1 MKKSLFLLLIT
12 FFSLSTVLFF
22 SSQYHPY
29 AEAENN
35 IPKNTPNN
43 LLNNEGESNYS
54 SFLNTYE
61 SAWANIDVLK
71 YSIPDIL
78 SDTSLLKEPLLSY
91 ETSVLELEN
100 KQSADLILD
109 IPTAGLYNIY
119 IDYYFASFQ
128 TGDSEGF
135 LLINDEYQYYEA
147 RQIAFRGNWKP
158 TTNEFK
164 KDRYQNEIVPSSK
177 KTDKWYRYSD
187 GYGMIYDGSRLHQGT
202 LACYFKKGLNKI
214 TLGLNTGKM
223 QFGKITLTGKKQLLN
238 YQEYLASIPKDTPK
252 FDQLITFE
260 PEYISLKN
268 DVAIRIASERDPSAA
283 PNYHTTKRLLNVVAH
298 DAWNKGGQ
306 AITWEIE
313 VPKTGLYNIGFK
325 YIQYGMLD
333 MPTFRSILVNGEM
346 PFKELLNYPFMYTK
360 RWKNEVLHND
370 EEEFYF
376 YLTEGKNT
384 LTLVCS
390 LEPYRFIIEEIAR
403 ITKEMQNL
411 SLEIKRLTG
420 GKADQYRDW
429 VITKY
434 LPNIESDLITW
445 SDEIQNIIEYGN
457 TFSDKKNGSSEFS
470 LLKMATKKLKKLA
483 EEPNQL
489 PNRLTQFTDGEASV
503 AEYLGNTMLKFYQ
516 NPLGLEKIY
525 LLGQGAKLPR
535 PRANIFVRIWEGI
548 KRFFLSFFNEEYA
561 VTKVEDDEIE
571 VWVRRSRQYIE
582 IMQKMVDDAGLKVKF
597 SIMPDENKLVLANA
611 SNDLPDVAMGISNWI
626 PYDLAIRGMTV
637 DLRAFDGFDEM
648 VSTMTKGAIIPY
660 VYDKGVYGI
669 PETQDFWVLF
679 YRKDLITDQGI
690 KVPSTWDDVV
700 GILPQLQRL
709 GLNFYEPLSSFTGL
723 KPFVATLPFLYQF
736 GENLYA
742 EDGMSTTLDSEA
754 NITALKFMTN
764 LFIIYNIPQE
774 VTNFYNSFRYG
785 TLPIGIANSATYLQL
800 LVAAPEIQGNW
811 DLALHPGVETDNGE
825 ILRYAPAGSQGITM
839 FKQSKKQQQAFEFV
853 KWWMSTEVQTEFI
866 VALQSMYGEEYMWF
880 SANNEAFR
888 NLPIKQAH
896 KEVIEAQWEW
906 AVEASRIPAA
916 YMVERSISDAF
927 SKIVFNGANPR
938 IALSDAVIEANRE
951 IARKMEEFG
960 YMKNGKK
967 VKDYLVPTI
976 YNIDEWLKQK
986 E

>member
-1 MKKSLFLLLIT
+1 MAGS
-12 FFSLSTVLFF
+12 
-22 SSQYHPY
+22 YRPY
-29 AEAENN
+29 AEAEDASDQ
-35 IPKNTPNN
+35 NTPITI
-43 LLNNEGESNYS
+43 LNNEGESNYS
-54 SFLNTYE
+54 SFLNTHQN
-61 SAWANIDVLK
+61 SWANIDVLE
-71 YSIPDIL
+71 YRIPDIL
-78 SDTSLLKEPLLSY
+78 LDSSLLKEPLLPY

-109 IPTAGLYNIY
+109 IPAAGLYNIY
-119 IDYYFASFQ
+119 IDYYFASYQ
-128 TGDSEGF
+128 TGDSEGY
-135 LLINDEYQYYEA
+135 LLINDKYQYYEA

-158 TTNEFK
+158 TTADFK
-164 KDRYQNEIVPSSK
+164 KDRYQNEIVPSS
-177 KTDKWYRYSD
+177 DKENIWYSYAN

-202 LACYFKKGLNKI
+202 LAGYFEKGENKI

-223 QFGKITLTGKKQLLN
+223 QFGKITLTGKKQPKS
-238 YQEYLASIPKDTPK
+238 YREYLESVPGGTPK
-252 FDQLITFE
+252 FDDLLIVE
-260 PEYISLKN
+260 PEYISFKN

-298 DAWNKGGQ
+298 DAWSKGGQ

-313 VPKTGLYNIGFK
+313 VPKTGLYQIGFK
-325 YIQYGMLD
+325 YIQYGLLD
-333 MPTFRSILVNGEM
+333 LPTFRNILINGEM
-346 PFKELLNYPFMYTK
+346 PFEEMSNYPFMYTK
-360 RWKNEVLHND
+360 RWNNEILHND
-370 EEEFYF
+370 EGNFYF
-376 YLTEGKNT
+376 YLTAGKKNT
-384 LTLVCS
+384 LTMVCS
-390 LEPYRFIIEEIAR
+390 LDPYRFVIEEIAR
-403 ITKEMQNL
+403 IMKEMQSL
-411 SLEIKRLTG
+411 SLEIKRLTS

-434 LPNIESDLITW
+434 LPNIESDLTGW
-445 SDEIQNIIEYGN
+445 SNEIQNIIEYGN
-457 TFSDKKNGSSEFS
+457 TYSPKKNGSSEFA
-470 LLKMATKKLKKLA
+470 LLKMASKKLLKLA

-489 PNRLTQFTDGEASV
+489 PNRLTQFTDGDASV

-525 LLGQGAKLPR
+525 LLGEGVKVPR
-535 PRANIFVRIWEGI
+535 PRANIFVRLWEGI
-548 KRFFLSFFNEEYA
+548 KRFILSFFNEEYG

-611 SNDLPDVAMGISNWI
+611 SKDLPDVAMGISNWI

-637 DLRAFDGFDEM
+637 DLRQFDGFGEL

-660 VYDKGVYGI
+660 VYDTGVYGI

-679 YRKDLITDQGI
+679 YRKDLITDQGMQ
-690 KVPSTWDDVV
+690 VPSTWDDVV
-700 GILPQLQRL
+700 GMLPSLQRM
-709 GLNFYEPLSSFTGL
+709 GLNFYEPLSSYTGL

-736 GENLYA
+736 GGNLYA

-764 LFIIYNIPQE
+764 LFTIYNIPQE

-785 TLPIGIANSATYLQL
+785 TLPIGIANSVTYLQL

-811 DLALHPGVETDNGE
+811 DLALHPGVETENGE
-825 ILRYAPAGSQGITM
+825 IVRYAPAGSLGITL

-880 SANNEAFR
+880 SANIEAFR

-896 KEVIEAQWEW
+896 KDIIEAQWQW

-967 VKDYLVPTI
+967 IKDYLVPTI